1 MKNNYDVSH
10 AIRLLPGEY
19 LKTSI
24 QQYVNKHK
32 IKAGWILTCVGSLT
46 SYNIRFANLPE
57 GTIDN
62 GYFEIVSLT
71 GTVSKNG
78 SHIHIS
84 IADSTG
90 KTIGGHL
97 LQGCTIYTTAEII
110 IAESSGYIF
119 TRKTDNKTSYAEL
132 QIKEK

>member
-10 AIRLLPGEY
+10 AIRLLPGVD
-19 LKTSI
+19 LKMSI
-24 QQYVNKHK
+24 HQYVNKHK

-46 SYNIRFANLPE
+46 SYNIRQFA
-57 GTIDN
+57 GGHDN
-62 GYFEIVSLT
+62 GYFEIVSLA
-71 GTVSKNG
+71 GIASKNG
-78 SHIHIS
+78 SYIHIS

-110 IAESSGYIF
+110 ITESSGYIF
-119 TRKTDNKTSYAEL
+119 TRKTDNKTSYTEL